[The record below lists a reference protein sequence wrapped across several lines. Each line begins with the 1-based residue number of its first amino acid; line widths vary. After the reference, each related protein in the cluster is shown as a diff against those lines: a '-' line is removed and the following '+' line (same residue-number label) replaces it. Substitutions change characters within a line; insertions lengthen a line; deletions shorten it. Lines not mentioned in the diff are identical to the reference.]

1 MKTGVVISIALMY
14 MVTLSSCRSYD
25 DLNSSQLEMI
35 SSTYTE
41 TSNEFNEVGQ
51 SFEAGANID
60 YVNNLSYIDE
70 QINRIFLDES
80 YKKSSTKDKVIS
92 IEAILKQLL
101 DEGCITDYRFELN
114 SERPHVSFDYVGGG
128 SGIVVFDEL
137 PEDQN

>member
-1 MKTGVVISIALMY
+1 MKKGVVISIALMD

-25 DLNSSQLEMI
+25 DLNSSQLEMV

-51 SFEAGANID
+51 SFEADANFD

-70 QINRIFLDES
+70 QINRIILDES
-80 YKKSSTKDKVIS
+80 YKKSSIKDKVIS

-128 SGIVVFDEL
+128 VE
-137 PEDQN
+137 